1 MNEKEEADRG
11 IIIKLP
17 YMGRCSTIFAKTFSL
32 LIQDTFDVKIDAVY
46 TSLKLQSFF
55 PLKSS
60 TPNPFLSNVVY
71 KYVCVSDPKLF
82 YIGQTSRHL
91 LERAKEHLTLS
102 DKNSAV
108 SQHISQ
114 CRACQNTDL
123 SVANFEVL
131 KKCRNQHDVR
141 IYEALL
147 IQKLHP
153 TLNTQVSSD
162 YGFLLKVF
170 R

>member
-1 MNEKEEADRG
+1 M
-11 IIIKLP
+11 
-17 YMGRCSTIFAKTFSL
+17 
-32 LIQDTFDVKIDAVY
+32 KIDAVY

-60 TPNPFLSNVVY
+60 TPTPFLSNVVY
-71 KYVCVSDPKLF
+71 KYGCVSDPTLF

-91 LERAKEHLTLS
+91 LERAKEHLNPS
-102 DKNSAV
+102 DKTSAV
-108 SQHISQ
+108 SQHIST
-114 CRACQNTDL
+114 CQSCKNTDL
-123 SVANFEVL
+123 SVTDFQVL
-131 KKCRNQHDVR
+131 KKCRNQYDVK

-153 TLNTQVSSD
+153 TLSTQVTND